1 MLDDTIRAKSLGKII
16 VIHTDPLR
24 TVDIFGIDLSI
35 TDYEDATRRIVQAGQ
50 DHQSFAMSALATH
63 GLMEAVHDPEFNE
76 VVNGLDLVT
85 PDGQP
90 VRWAMNLLHNA
101 DLDDRVYGP
110 DLTWKVIGAAA
121 EAGVGLYLFGS
132 TQETCDAFVD
142 AILREWPDAIISDV
156 QPDRFREATAEEDA
170 TDIERINSSGAGI
183 VLVGRG
189 CPRQEKWV
197 GAHRGKVNAA
207 MMAVGAAFDYHAGQL
222 RKPPAMMQKY
232 GLEWLWRLGLEP
244 KRLFKRYAVTNS
256 QYVFHLGRAMVRKKR
271 SDSSSKD
278 SK

>member
-1 MLDDTIRAKSLGKII
+1 MLTANAEQ
-16 VIHTDPLR
+16 
-24 TVDIFGIDLSI
+24 VDIFGVDLSI
-35 TDYEDATRRIVQAGQ
+35 TDYEDATKRIVEAGRQ
-50 DHQSFAMSALATH
+50 KQSFAMSALATH
-63 GLMEAVHDPEFNE
+63 GLMEAVHDDSFRE

-90 VRWAMNLLHNA
+90 VRWAMNLLHDA
-101 DLDDRVYGP
+101 DLDERVYGP
-110 DLTWKVIGAAA
+110 DLTWKVCGAAA
-121 EAGVGLYLFGS
+121 DAGVGIYLFGS
-132 TQETCDAFVD
+132 TPETCDAFVA
-142 AILREWPDAIISDV
+142 AILKEWPHAIISDV
-156 QPDRFREATAEEDA
+156 QPDRFRDATPEEDA
-170 TDIERINSSGAGI
+170 ADIERINNSGAGV

-197 GAHRGKVNAA
+197 AAHKGKVNAA

-256 QYVFHLGRAMVRKKR
+256 QYVVELGKALAKKR
-271 SDSSSKD
+271 RS
-278 SK
+278 